1 VNATV
6 HAQFL
11 EQAKDLLGEGAVK
24 TAPSDLES
32 YCIDWRRR
40 FFGRASA
47 ILFPSTTE
55 QVAALVRLA
64 NTHRVPLVPQGGN
77 TGLSGGATPD
87 TSGTQVILS
96 LSRLQAVRAKD
107 AANKTLT
114 VEAGVT
120 LLQVQELADEMG
132 LLFPLSL
139 GAEGSATIGGNLAT
153 NAGGT
158 GVLRYGNARD
168 LCLGVEVVTA
178 TGEIWNGLRGL
189 RKDNTG
195 YDLRDLFVGSEGTL
209 GLITAAVLK
218 LFPKPAGI
226 MTALVKV
233 ASPADAFRL
242 LQIAQQRCDAA
253 LTGFEYMSA
262 ESTQVVID
270 HFPEVARCA
279 ATIIGGM
286 SPPLTNNPQDA
297 SHAHGSNVSDRSDS
311 VLMEISHPESEQAAT
326 AMLEAVIGQAMEEG
340 IVPDAIVAQSV
351 AQAKALWHL
360 RETITLGAAEDGAQV
375 KLDIALPL
383 SSLVS
388 FISEMDR
395 EMQSAFPG
403 ARLHNFGH
411 FGDGNLHYNVGAP
424 THLAA
429 GVSPSERKKIYLD
442 YIQANE
448 EAIRRRVHDRVVVMN
463 GSISAEHGLGQL
475 RKQEAKRVKSAV
487 ELGLM
492 KTIKQALDP
501 NGVLNPGKVID

>member
-1 VNATV
+1 MNATV

-11 EQAKDLLGEGAVK
+11 EQVTKLLGEGAVK
-24 TAPSDLES
+24 TAPSDLEP

-40 FFGRASA
+40 FFGRAYA
-47 ILFPSTTE
+47 IVFPSTTE
-55 QVAALVRLA
+55 QVAAVVRLA
-64 NTHRVPLVPQGGN
+64 NTHRVALVPQGGN

-87 TSGTQVILS
+87 TSGTQVIVS
-96 LSRLQAVRAKD
+96 LARMQIVRAKD

-120 LLQVQELADEMG
+120 LLRVQELADEMG

-168 LCLGVEVVTA
+168 LCLGVEVVTP

-270 HFPEVARCA
+270 HFPDVARCGA
-279 ATIIGGM
+279 AIIGGM
-286 SPPLTNNPQDA
+286 PEPATGGTGLQ
-297 SHAHGSNVSDRSDS
+297 RSDS

-326 AMLEAVIGQAMEEG
+326 ALLEAVIGQALEEG
-340 IVPDAIVAQSV
+340 AVGDAVVAQSV
-351 AQAKALWHL
+351 AQTKALWHL

-375 KLDIALPL
+375 KLDIALPI
-383 SSLVS
+383 SSLVE
-388 FISEMDR
+388 FIAEMNR

-403 ARLHNFGH
+403 VRLHNFGH
-411 FGDGNLHYNVGAP
+411 FGDGNLHYNIGAP

-429 GVSPSERKKIYLD
+429 GCAPDERKKIYLD
-442 YIQANE
+442 YIQTHE
-448 EAIRRRVHDRVVVMN
+448 EAIRRLVHDRVVAMN

-475 RKQEAKRVKSAV
+475 RKNEAQRVKSPV

-492 KTIKQALDP
+492 RTIKQALDP
-501 NGVLNPGKVID
+501 NGVLNPGKVI